1 MLLQPPGLPGL
12 LPRTLPH
19 WPYATAVDQALVGRG
34 VPPGIVRLNLGARPD
49 ELMRI
54 RLGWDVSRCVGPGGI
69 RLLWD
74 EETGWVYAYVGP
86 GYSIPRGPVT
96 SLRRVYA
103 TPELVAAAADS
114 LVHTG
119 RPPAEAHEEEWLQA
133 DAVRAAIDACRPR

>member
-12 LPRTLPH
+12 LPRALPH

-34 VPPGIVRLNLGARPD
+34 VPPGTVRLNLGARPG
-49 ELMRI
+49 ERMRI
-54 RLGWDVSRCVGPGGI
+54 RLGWDVSRCVSPGGI

-74 EETGWVYAYVGP
+74 EETGWAYAYVGP
-86 GYSIPRGPVT
+86 GYSMPRGPVI

-103 TPELVAAAADS
+103 TPEAVAAAADS

-119 RPPAEAHEEEWLQA
+119 RSPAEAHDEEWPQA

>member
-1 MLLQPPGLPGL
+1 M
-12 LPRTLPH
+12 PRTLPH
-19 WPYATAVDQALVGRG
+19 WPYATALDQALIGRG

-74 EETGWVYAYVGP
+74 EETGWAYACVGP

-103 TPELVAAAADS
+103 TPEAVAAAADS

-119 RPPAEAHEEEWLQA
+119 RPPAEVCEEEWPQA
-133 DAVRAAIDACRPR
+133 GEVRDAIDAIAMDAG